1 MKIIVIEKLY
11 EKYLLERSHNAL
23 LEDIGFVSFKEML
36 NDKLS
41 NMECICIDDGAK
53 GQGILYYSLWKED
66 SIQVCNVPVYGYW
79 ASSEKILS
87 KLFCK
92 LSDEVINNGD
102 TRFQIN
108 LYAHDSEALKLFS
121 MMQFGYMSERG
132 RLEIDNP
139 HHCFSEDYT
148 IKTLAKD
155 EIEER
160 WNEIWEMTNSIV
172 YHLKQAPV
180 FYPGYEFTEQ
190 IYKEFFMD
198 SETSLHAAFSKKN
211 KMIGMIESNCESDLF
226 DFQQRSVNVGEIYVI
241 PEYRGS
247 TLSKDLLQFAVD
259 YEKQQGAN
267 YLWVVHGTANPNARG
282 FWNKYFKTYQY
293 ELVRKIEKN

>member
-1 MKIIVIEKLY
+1 MY

-23 LEDIGFVSFKEML
+23 LEDIGFVSFKKMV

-41 NMECICIDDGAK
+41 NMEYIRIDDGAK
-53 GQGILYYSLWKED
+53 GQGILYYSLWRED
-66 SIQVCNVPVYGYW
+66 SIQICNMPVYGYW

-92 LSDEVINNGD
+92 LSDEVMKSGD
-102 TRFQIN
+102 TQFQIN

-121 MMQFGYMSERG
+121 MMQFGYRSERG

-139 HHCFSEDYT
+139 HHCFREEYT

-172 YHLKQAPV
+172 CHLKQAPI

-198 SETSLHAAFSKKN
+198 SKTSLHVAFSKKN
-211 KMIGMIESNCESDLF
+211 KMIGMIESNCESNLF
-226 DFQQRSVNVGEIYVI
+226 DFQKRSVNVGEVYVI

-247 TLSKDLLQFAVD
+247 TLSKDLLQFVVD
-259 YEKQQGAN
+259 YEKQQGAD

-282 FWNKYFKTYQY
+282 FWDKYFKTYQY

>member
-1 MKIIVIEKLY
+1 MIEKLY
-11 EKYLLERSHNAL
+11 EKYLSECAHNAA
-23 LEDIGFVSFKEML
+23 LEDIELVSFKEML
-36 NDKLS
+36 NNKLS
-41 NMECICIDDGAK
+41 NRECVRIDDGAN
-53 GQGILYYSLWKED
+53 GQGILYYSLKREGN
-66 SIQVCNVPVYGYW
+66 IQICKVPVYGYW

-92 LSDEVINNGD
+92 LSDEVIKNGD
-102 TRFQIN
+102 AEFQIN

-139 HHCFSEDYT
+139 HHCFSEGYT
-148 IKTLAKD
+148 IKTLTKD
-155 EIEER
+155 EIEEH
-160 WNEIWEMTNSIV
+160 WNEVWEMTNAIV

-190 IYKEFFMD
+190 IYKDFFMD
-198 SETSLHAAFSKKN
+198 SGTSLHVAFSKRN

-226 DFQQRSVNVGEIYVI
+226 DFHKHSVNAGEVYVI

-247 TLSKDLLQFAVD
+247 ALSKDLLQFAAD
-259 YEKQQGAN
+259 YEKQRGAD